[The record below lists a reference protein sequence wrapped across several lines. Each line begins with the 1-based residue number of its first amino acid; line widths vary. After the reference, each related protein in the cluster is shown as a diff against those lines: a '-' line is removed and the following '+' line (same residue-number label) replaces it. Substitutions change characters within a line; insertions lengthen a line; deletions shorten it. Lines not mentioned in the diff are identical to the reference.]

1 METGK
6 VGVCGEEVVWVT
18 FEHSFRVVFLFEM
31 SVSYVQR
38 FLFSPRI
45 VRFQLDLTMK
55 NEICRVRS
63 KSERARAMD
72 VTLQSLRFTRYYLEP
87 VSLSARNVLTMPEQ
101 SPIIA
106 VVMSTGFGFG
116 G

>member
-1 METGK
+1 
-6 VGVCGEEVVWVT
+6 
-18 FEHSFRVVFLFEM
+18 
-31 SVSYVQR
+31 
-38 FLFSPRI
+38 
-45 VRFQLDLTMK
+45 
-55 NEICRVRS
+55 
-63 KSERARAMD
+63 MD
-72 VTLQSLRFTRYYLEP
+72 VTLQKVRFTRHYLEP